1 MTEHV
6 AVAVDEVVLLE
17 AVEDDGHAAVEH
29 LGQARLWV
37 AESTHRYRCISSQT
51 LLRNDNSENEERQ
64 TNAIRKILSHKADK
78 LN

>member
-37 AESTHRYRCISSQT
+37 AESTHT
-51 LLRNDNSENEERQ
+51 LPLHFITDATVERQ
-64 TNAIRKILSHKADK
+64 LRKRRKTEKCNQI
-78 LN
+78 NIIP